1 MHLDAPQDIHQEL
14 GNNLESK
21 GINLEHMKPCEQ
33 YWSYWSYLPA
43 NTDTRQAAFSHLEE
57 VT

>member
-1 MHLDAPQDIHQEL
+1 MHLDALDAPQDVHQEL

-33 YWSYWSYLPA
+33 HWSYLA
-43 NTDTRQAAFSHLEE
+43 VDTRQAALSHLEKMF
-57 VT
+57 